1 MPRIGIGLGLG
12 LFGGSSLDADYQ
24 AVLTYA
30 ITQGYTL
37 PSSGQQQKQS
47 KLLADLKAGGIW
59 AKLDT
64 FGIFATDGSS
74 DFALIDWKRL
84 SLYTNINSCTFT
96 TNQGFTG
103 NGTSST
109 INANFNASTSG
120 VQYTQNN
127 ASFGVYRRAG
137 VGIRGVE
144 SVGLSNS
151 GMIYDTSGAFQG
163 VNSTNASTYSG
174 TRFALADYGI
184 LGLHRY
190 SSTEFRLSKNATL
203 LATGTQTSTGRPTN
217 FRIFKDAF
225 VFSSWQCSMF
235 FAGADLRT
243 EVGSFNTAMDT
254 YINSL

>member
-1 MPRIGIGLGLG
+1 MFVGIGVGVG
-12 LFGGSSLDADYQ
+12 RQKFGGGFDADYQ
-24 AVLTYA
+24 AVLNYA
-30 ITQGYTL
+30 TTQGYTL
-37 PSSGQQQKQS
+37 PSVGQQVKQNQFM
-47 KLLADLKAGGIW
+47 LDLKSGGIW
-59 AKLDT
+59 SKLDT
-64 FGIFATDGSS
+64 FAVFANDGGA

-84 SLYTNINSCTFT
+84 SLYTNVNSCTFAS
-96 TNQGFTG
+96 NQGFTG

-127 ASFGVYRRAG
+127 ASFGVYRRSG
-137 VGIRGVE
+137 TGIRGVE
-144 SVGLSNS
+144 STGLNQS
-151 GMIYDTSGAFQG
+151 GMIFDPAGNFQG
-163 VNSTNASTYSG
+163 VNSTNTRTYSG
-174 TRFALADYGI
+174 TLFASTDTGL

-190 SSTEFRLSKNATL
+190 SSTEFRLSKNASL

-235 FAGADLRT
+235 FAGADLRA

-254 YINSL
+254 YMTSL